1 MAIPVAFF
9 PHRFR
14 SAAPH
19 YLAGRTPY
27 APRLI
32 ARVAAQTG
40 LSDPGLPDPGLS
52 DPGLSAPGLSGAPA
66 RGGRVLDLGCG
77 PGQLAMAFAPFAAE
91 VLAVDPEPEMLRV
104 ARAAAGNAPIRFVQG
119 SSYDLGPAFGRF
131 HLAVMGRSF
140 HWMDR
145 EDTLRRL
152 DALIEPGGAVAL
164 FGDAHPDLPDNA
176 WRGHWREVL
185 DRYRAGPTKPSRDGA
200 DWVRHEAVLL
210 GSAFRRLDV
219 VAAIDRRHV
228 PAVTLVERALSRS
241 SHSPDRLGERVEALS
256 DEVVRALEPYAVDGM
271 ITEVV
276 ETYAL
281 IATRPEA
288 A

>member
-1 MAIPVAFF
+1 
-9 PHRFR
+9 
-14 SAAPH
+14 
-19 YLAGRTPY
+19 
-27 APRLI
+27 
-32 ARVAAQTG
+32 
-40 LSDPGLPDPGLS
+40 
-52 DPGLSAPGLSGAPA
+52 
-66 RGGRVLDLGCG
+66 
-77 PGQLAMAFAPFAAE
+77 
-91 VLAVDPEPEMLRV
+91 
-104 ARAAAGNAPIRFVQG
+104 
-119 SSYDLGPAFGRF
+119 
-131 HLAVMGRSF
+131 MGRSF

-152 DALIEPGGAVAL
+152 DALIEPGGAVVL

-176 WRGHWREVL
+176 WRGPWREVL
-185 DRYRAGPTKPSRDGA
+185 DRYRTGRGLARPSRRALAPTGFA
-200 DWVRHEAVLL
+200 HEAVLL
-210 GSAFRRLDV
+210 NSAFRRLDV

-228 PAVTLVERALSRS
+228 PVATLVERALSRS

-256 DEVVRALEPYAVDGM
+256 EEVVRALEPFAADGM